1 MYKLCQ
7 CNNCGTIMY
16 DGNPRANQ
24 RGYTQSDIDSC
35 KKLQNI
41 KDMAMIRDGGAYYWG
56 CPECNTDQYL
66 RDYEYDIER
75 AVMVHYVLKSKNISP
90 KKDIDKFIEKSTS
103 VTAEEFC
110 EILNS
115 NAINISLYDFIII

>member
-1 MYKLCQ
+1 
-7 CNNCGTIMY
+7 MY
-16 DGNPRANQ
+16 DVNPRANQ
-24 RGYTQSDIDSC
+24 RGYTQLDIDSC

-41 KDMAMIRDGGAYYWG
+41 KEMALIRDGGEYYWG
-56 CPECNTDQYL
+56 CPECKTDEYL
-66 RDYEYDIER
+66 QEYEDDIER